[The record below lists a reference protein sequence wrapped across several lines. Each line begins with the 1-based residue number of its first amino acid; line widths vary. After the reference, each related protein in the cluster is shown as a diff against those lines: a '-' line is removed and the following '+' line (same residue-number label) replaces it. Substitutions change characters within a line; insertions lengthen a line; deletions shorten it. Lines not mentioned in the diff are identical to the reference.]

1 MRLTYFVR
9 QAANLWQYKAM
20 LQQKLAEQL
29 GALNDDIHLIW
40 DLLSTLGSMNLENFM
55 LFIFGAG
62 LQ

>member
-1 MRLTYFVR
+1 
-9 QAANLWQYKAM
+9 M